1 MYYNV
6 VGLRN
11 IGEYLYKDIYKLK
24 NKSSKMKRKIGDGM
38 VGF

>member
-11 IGEYLYKDIYKLK
+11 IEEYLYKDIYKLK
-24 NKSSKMKRKIGDGM
+24 NKSSKM
-38 VGF
+38 